1 MNFFDIDGFLYLLF
15 FSVGAIIG
23 SFLNVCI
30 VRMPRN
36 ESVVFPSSHCPR
48 CQAAIL
54 WFDNIPLVSFLL
66 LRARC
71 RACRQPIPWRY
82 FLVELLMAG
91 FSLWTY
97 ARFGMSW
104 ALVPAL
110 VFVAGLIIASVV
122 DIEWRIIP
130 DEISVGGMW
139 AGLALSYIFP
149 ALHKGPASGILGAG
163 AWVAVILA
171 AVCIA
176 LYLFRMFQHKLSL
189 EPWDRNV
196 LLLGALFLAGQWGAF
211 TLASLFPCCHAG
223 LFALAD
229 ALQGAVIGACALW
242 FTGLV
247 GEIFIS
253 KRIVTPYDFKGVV
266 EDPEG
271 LLKSLE
277 RDGYVDAQ
285 GNLQPA
291 FRAVKTAAGLR
302 LPPGCEAKRAEI
314 FEGIQAVDEGGV
326 MGWGDI
332 KLMAMAGA
340 FLGWQLVGLAFF
352 IAPFFGAA
360 YGLIKIIRK
369 QDTAI
374 AYGPFLALAFIV
386 CLYWGEI
393 LLRRI
398 TVMYGL

>member
-1 MNFFDIDGFLYLLF
+1 MFSGIDGFFYVLF
-15 FSVGAIIG
+15 LAGGAIIG

-48 CQAAIL
+48 CQVAIR
-54 WFDNIPLVSFLL
+54 WFDNIPLVSFLV

-82 FLVELLMAG
+82 FLVELVMAG

-97 ARFGMSW
+97 ICFGLSW

-110 VFVAGLIIASVV
+110 AFVAALLVASLV

-139 AGLALSYIFP
+139 AGLVLSFVFP
-149 ALHKGPASGILGAG
+149 ALHKGPAAGVLLTGAS
-163 AWVAVILA
+163 VAFILA
-171 AVCIA
+171 AVCLA
-176 LYLFRMFQHKLSL
+176 LYFFRILRYKLAL
-189 EPWDRNV
+189 GDWDRNV
-196 LLLGALFLAGQWGAF
+196 LLLGVLFLVGQWAAY
-211 TLASLFPCCHAG
+211 TLAPFLPLCQAG

-229 ALQGAVIGACALW
+229 ALQGAVTGACALW

-253 KRIVTPYDFKGVV
+253 KRIVTEYDFKGVV
-266 EDPEG
+266 DDPEG
-271 LLKSLE
+271 LLKSLA

-291 FRAVKTAAGLR
+291 FRAVKSAAGLS
-302 LPPGCEAKRAEI
+302 LPAGCEAKRAEI
-314 FEGIQAVDEGGV
+314 FEIIQSVDEGGV

-340 FLGWQLVGLAFF
+340 FLGWQMAGLAFF

-360 YGLIKIIRK
+360 YGLVKIIRR

-374 AYGPFLALAFIV
+374 PYGPFLAIAFIA
-386 CLYWGEI
+386 CLYWGDL

-398 TVMYGL
+398 MVLYGL